1 MAEFSLGTSFE
12 LPAIRNVDT
21 WKAVRWL
28 GTASPAGRLRAAS
41 IIAVVAEEHDG
52 QGVFV
57 AADAA
62 ALGNVAVLAP
72 RLVELPAAL
81 LTGGLLNSVQG
92 LVADDARLQFVLG
105 GFQILG
111 DTHLFCHYPE
121 INSLSR

>member
-62 ALGNVAVLAP
+62 APGNSAVLAP
-72 RLVELPAAL
+72 WLVELPAAL
-81 LTGGLLNSVQG
+81 LTGGLLDAIQG
-92 LVADDARLQFVLG
+92 AVTDNARLQFVLWD
-105 GFQILG
+105 FEIVG
-111 DTHLFCHYPE
+111 DTFLFCHYPE